1 MKQKDLL
8 QETTTTLQ
16 ALISANDEDGRK
28 TLNFLLS
35 DIDRKDAKIKKNDIR
50 PQRKKNVDKRSNR

>member
-1 MKQKDLL
+1 MKQSDLL

-28 TLNFLLS
+28 ILNFLLS
-35 DIDRKDAKIKKNDIR
+35 DIDRKDAKIKKMI
-50 PQRKKNVDKRSNR
+50 